1 MHKDGRGVKVLKM
14 AKIKALT
21 GAEASA
27 EAMRQINPDVCA
39 AFPITPQT
47 PVMQVFADFVADGI
61 VKSELIC
68 VESEHSAM
76 SSCVGSSA
84 AGARTMTATS
94 SAGLALMWEILGIAS
109 GLRLPIV
116 MTIVNRALSA
126 PINIHCDHS
135 DSMGARDQGWI
146 QIYSENAQE
155 AYENTLL
162 AVRLAE
168 KVLLP
173 VMVCQDGFITSH
185 GVENVAVYD
194 DNKIKSFV
202 GEIKPYKPLLNV
214 DDPVTYGPLQL
225 TDYYFETKRQQELAM
240 EEAKKAYLAIGKE
253 LKKITGTDYA
263 YFEEYQ
269 LKDAKAAIV
278 VLNSTAGTTKAVIDK
293 MRKEGKKVGLLKIK
307 LFRPFPYEEV
317 GRALKNISSIAVL
330 DRSESFGAN
339 APVFGEIK
347 NALYDAKS
355 KAKLYSCIFGLG
367 GRNIYE
373 SDIEGIFNKLL
384 TNKLKDKE
392 YVGVR

>member
-1 MHKDGRGVKVLKM
+1 M
-14 AKIKALT
+14 AKIRALT

-47 PVMQVFADFVADGI
+47 PVMQAFADFVADGI
-61 VKSELIC
+61 VKTELIC
-68 VESEHSAM
+68 AESEHSAM

-168 KVLLP
+168 NVLLP

-185 GVENVAVYD
+185 GVENVDIYD
-194 DNKIKSFV
+194 DNKVKSFV
-202 GEIKPYKPLLNV
+202 GELKPYKPLLNT

-225 TDYYFETKRQQELAM
+225 TDYYFETKRQQEPAM

-253 LKKITGTDYA
+253 LEKITGNDYG
-263 YFEEYQ
+263 YFEEYH

-307 LFRPFPYEEV
+307 LFRPFPYKEI
-317 GRALKNISSIAVL
+317 GNALKNTSSIAVL

-347 NALYDAKS
+347 NALYDSKS
-355 KAKLYSCIFGLG
+355 KAKLHSCIFGLG
-367 GRNIYE
+367 GRSIYE
-373 SDIEGIFNKLL
+373 KDIEDVFNKLL
-384 TNKLKDKE
+384 ASKLKDKE

>member
-1 MHKDGRGVKVLKM
+1 M

-76 SSCVGSSA
+76 SACVGSSA

-307 LFRPFPYEEV
+307 LFRPFPYEEA
-317 GRALKNISSIAVL
+317 GKALKNINSIAVL

-355 KAKLYSCIFGLG
+355 KTELHSCIFGLG

-384 TNKLKDKE
+384 ANKLKDKE